1 MTVPPGWPE
10 EVPPPGA
17 PDWERRAV
25 GWLLDLCPPDFRG
38 YDVLLRHP
46 AVLARFAARYV
57 AAALDATRAG
67 LAAARTELAPL
78 LGPDGLPAA
87 IDAYEREEARL
98 TRAARAIPLVER
110 AVKGPTEPTK
120 RRLG

>member
-1 MTVPPGWPE
+1 MTWPP

-17 PDWERRAV
+17 PEFERKAV
-25 GWLLDLCPPDFRG
+25 AWLLDLCPPDFRG

-57 AAALDATRAG
+57 AATLDATRAG
-67 LAAARTELAPL
+67 LAAARTELGPL

-98 TRAARAIPLVER
+98 TRALRAVPLVER
-110 AVKGPTEPTK
+110 A
-120 RRLG
+120 LGGRGSNTR